1 MGFRQ
6 QHWIKGRGGGLMS
19 LFCLEEWSRVQN
31 GKINGTDSR
40 VLSEVSVAWLFG
52 QSILTSSQYKVPPQS
67 TTFMVTNNIKIH
79 VDMTSP

>member
-1 MGFRQ
+1 
-6 QHWIKGRGGGLMS
+6 MS

-31 GKINGTDSR
+31 EKINGTDSR
-40 VLSEVSVAWLFG
+40 VLSEVVAWLFG